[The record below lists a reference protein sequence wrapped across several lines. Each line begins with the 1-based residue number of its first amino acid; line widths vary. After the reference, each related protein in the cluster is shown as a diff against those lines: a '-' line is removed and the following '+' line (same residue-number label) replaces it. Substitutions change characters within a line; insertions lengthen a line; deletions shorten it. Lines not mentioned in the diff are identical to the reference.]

1 MNEIF
6 SFGCDG
12 TTFEDKLSGTP
23 FSIIVMTYF
32 VGKGVFRLQN
42 IGHSGS
48 LLKIEGISSRGGMG
62 KFRSVDDADS
72 FSIQITLSLQS
83 KHQSSGEENSLML
96 SDELKILYL
105 VNLP

>member
-6 SFGCDG
+6 SLGCDG

-23 FSIIVMTYF
+23 FSIIVMTSF

-48 LLKIEGISSRGGMG
+48 LLKIEGISSRGG

-72 FSIQITLSLQS
+72 FSIQITLSFQF